1 MEWDPR
7 SPSEVV
13 GCGPMKFVEWSPG
26 AFAKSA
32 KNEDFFYHQKPTI
45 DGVLYRIYKT
55 TDAATMALRGGDVDL
70 VAWAIPP
77 DYIHA
82 AGVDVGKPFREAV
95 AHCVDKKSIVTSLLQ
110 NFGVA
115 ADGPV
120 SPANTLWF
128 NDSLPTYAFDVDKAK
143 TILENAGITD
153 TDHDG
158 WRELPTLGDDRFDIL
173 TPPADY
179 DPIRSAA
186 GLMIAQQMQ
195 AAGINAVSKPT
206 AFAQICDCIDARSF
220 DMYILGWSITGL
232 DPDYLYDF
240 FYSGNA
246 EAGVNYPGYNNPE
259 FDELILASRAE
270 MNETKRVELIKE
282 CQGILVEDL
291 PYDVLYYRQ
300 NIEAYRADRFTNWTL
315 YSGSIFRYWSIIT
328 IKAPSKLYLRA
339 SIDVASA
346 VASDGTETVTVT
358 VRDQDLSPVEGAT
371 VIFSS
376 VTEGTI
382 SPETGTTDANGQ
394 FIATFTAPHIETGED
409 DITVV
414 ITLQSATKEG
424 YDDAPSVPT
433 QIVVKPAGAQFL
445 AVKATPLT
453 DIVLSEGVTTIEILV
468 TDQDKNPVDGATVT
482 LTVDPSTGTVS
493 PSSGTTV
500 NGAIPTATFT
510 APKVTVDTPFHVTIT
525 ANKTG
530 YDSEPKEITIDVLK
544 PVVIVRPGI
553 PALGIMPLIASIA
566 LAGITYGVIRRRRK

>member
-1 MEWDPR
+1 VDFALFYRSTLAPYLIPKHIWQGTGGGIHEDFGDPMLPPDEPGAMDPAAFKSLMEWDPR

-77 DYIHA
+77 DYIPDLMNDPNIGISSAAEPGFFYLAFNMRMEDFGYNA

-300 NIEAYRADRFTNWTL
+300 NIEAYRHPQNC
-315 YSGSIFRYWSIIT
+315 I
-328 IKAPSKLYLRA
+328 
-339 SIDVASA
+339 
-346 VASDGTETVTVT
+346 
-358 VRDQDLSPVEGAT
+358 
-371 VIFSS
+371 
-376 VTEGTI
+376 
-382 SPETGTTDANGQ
+382 
-394 FIATFTAPHIETGED
+394 
-409 DITVV
+409 
-414 ITLQSATKEG
+414 
-424 YDDAPSVPT
+424 
-433 QIVVKPAGAQFL
+433 
-445 AVKATPLT
+445 
-453 DIVLSEGVTTIEILV
+453 
-468 TDQDKNPVDGATVT
+468 
-482 LTVDPSTGTVS
+482 
-493 PSSGTTV
+493 
-500 NGAIPTATFT
+500 
-510 APKVTVDTPFHVTIT
+510 
-525 ANKTG
+525 
-530 YDSEPKEITIDVLK
+530 
-544 PVVIVRPGI
+544 
-553 PALGIMPLIASIA
+553 
-566 LAGITYGVIRRRRK
+566 